1 MDEIEKQ
8 SQIVKREKTKQIEIK
23 RVGVKIKTKNK

>member
-1 MDEIEKQ
+1 MDEIEKE

-23 RVGVKIKTKNK
+23 RVGGKD

>member
-23 RVGVKIKTKNK
+23 RIGVKIKTKE